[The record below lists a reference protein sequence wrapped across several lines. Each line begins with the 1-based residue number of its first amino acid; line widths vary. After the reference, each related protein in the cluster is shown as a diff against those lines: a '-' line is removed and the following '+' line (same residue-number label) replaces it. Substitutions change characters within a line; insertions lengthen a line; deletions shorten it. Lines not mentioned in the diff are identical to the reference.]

1 LKFIPGITFIR
12 NDKGTKK
19 SENGKWISRF
29 VFVTKNGHIKK
40 NRIFAKSKKY
50 SL

>member
-1 LKFIPGITFIR
+1 MTKVQKNLKMASGFF
-12 NDKGTKK
+12 DL
-19 SENGKWISRF
+19 F
-29 VFVTKNGHIKK
+29 FVTKNGHIKK